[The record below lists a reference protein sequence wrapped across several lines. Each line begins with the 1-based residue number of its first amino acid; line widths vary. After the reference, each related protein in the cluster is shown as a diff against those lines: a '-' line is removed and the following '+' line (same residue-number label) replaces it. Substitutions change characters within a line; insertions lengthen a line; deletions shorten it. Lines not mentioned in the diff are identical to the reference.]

1 METVPRG
8 RVTGGGPRNPL
19 TTFFIALVRQEFA
32 KGGRG
37 NKEEAEERRYWSRM
51 HHASN
56 RTHSTVIHVRQFL
69 VSLQH
74 RKRGTIKSILENQH
88 PVTKLP
94 RQCIHPSR
102 TAVYCKIERARW
114 RNFVISTPLYRT
126 MTLHQAI
133 SSFRCMLDSCNL
145 DAIFSPQRGLIPVA
159 QMIHTQHQW
168 DGNPVACLCRI

>member
-51 HHASN
+51 QHASN

-69 VSLQH
+69 VSCSTEKGGRSNLFW
-74 RKRGTIKSILENQH
+74 
-88 PVTKLP
+88 
-94 RQCIHPSR
+94 R
-102 TAVYCKIERARW
+102 T
-114 RNFVISTPLYRT
+114 STPWQSCHGNASIHRGLRCIARSREPDGGI
-126 MTLHQAI
+126 L
-133 SSFRCMLDSCNL
+133 SFRPRSIGRWHCTKQFRHFD
-145 DAIFSPQRGLIPVA
+145 
-159 QMIHTQHQW
+159 
-168 DGNPVACLCRI
+168 ACLTRVTSMQFFHRNVAWFP

>member
-8 RVTGGGPRNPL
+8 RVTGGGPRIPL

-69 VSLQH
+69 VSCSTEKGGRSNLFWRTSTPWQSCHGNASIH
-74 RKRGTIKSILENQH
+74 RG
-88 PVTKLP
+88 
-94 RQCIHPSR
+94 

-126 MTLHQAI
+126 VTLHQAI